1 MNGSPDEA
9 ILAGVIE
16 RLGQEPEFLAGWL
29 AAAPD
34 RGEGIVRRLGLDER
48 RRARL
53 LLYRAPRPGRFRAD
67 VTAIAEDL
75 DVDRDELAA
84 GLRETV
90 ALSGL
95 AVVATVARG
104 AGADRETRS
113 DVLAAAHDEAEEQV
127 QASGVA
133 IPRVRERAAAFWAD
147 VPPDVRERRDVEAAV
162 VWSAPLAVVALPALD
177 ERRAR
182 AWLSERN
189 VPLDGAAGTR
199 RLRGLLLAWRG
210 EGIVFVDGTLD
221 HAERRFTVA
230 HELGHFLFD
239 YVEPRDRV
247 LREAPALIEVLDGW
261 RPAGRAERAEAI
273 LARVPLGLHTHL
285 LERDA
290 HGGAAYDVE
299 LAEDTAS
306 QFALEL
312 LSSWPETLEA
322 TRGVAAE
329 TAGLPFDERVRQA
342 AGVLAARFALPA
354 ERAAVRAVSALR
366 ALGIQRGF
374 FDR

>member
-1 MNGSPDEA
+1 MNDSPDEA
-9 ILAGVIE
+9 ILATVIE
-16 RLGQEPEFLAGWL
+16 GLGQEPEFLAGWL

-53 LLYRAPRPGRFRAD
+53 LLYRTPRPGRFLAD

-75 DVDRDELAA
+75 EVDRNELAA
-84 GLRETV
+84 GLREAA

-95 AVVATVARG
+95 AAGAAASRG
-104 AGADRETRS
+104 TGADRETRS
-113 DVLAAAHDEAEEQV
+113 GVLAAAHDRAEEQV
-127 QASGVA
+127 QTSSATMT
-133 IPRVRERAAAFWAD
+133 RVRERATAFWAD
-147 VPPDVRERRDVEAAV
+147 VPPDVGERRDVEAAV
-162 VWSAPLAVVALPALD
+162 AWSAPLAVVALPALD
-177 ERRAR
+177 EQRAR
-182 AWLSERN
+182 AWLTERN
-189 VPLDGAAGTR
+189 VPLDGGAGTR
-199 RLRGLLLAWRG
+199 PLRGLLLASRG
-210 EGIVFVDGTLD
+210 AGIAFVDETLE

-239 YVEPRDRV
+239 YIEPRDRV
-247 LREAPALIEVLDGW
+247 LWEAPALIEVIDGW

-290 HGGAAYDVE
+290 HGGAAPDVE
-299 LAEDTAS
+299 LAEDAAS

-312 LSSWPETLEA
+312 LSSWPEVLEA
-322 TRGVAAE
+322 TRAVAAE
-329 TAGLPFDERVRQA
+329 TAGLPFDERVRRA
-342 AGVLAARFALPA
+342 AEVLAARFALPD